1 MIFIF
6 VISFNIG
13 RLVSGMQD
21 IQDCVRVTYIALS
34 KIALKGSLRV
44 FNLAFKVWSSA
55 EVFLKH
61 KSLKLDQIQHFISVR
76 IYGSE
81 KGK

>member
-1 MIFIF
+1 MYL
-6 VISFNIG
+6 FN
-13 RLVSGMQD
+13 
-21 IQDCVRVTYIALS
+21 
-34 KIALKGSLRV
+34 
-44 FNLAFKVWSSA
+44 FAFKVLSPT

-61 KSLKLDQIQHFISVR
+61 KSLKLDQIQHFISVQ